1 MQSATSSSVCALG
14 AHPVRQ
20 QRTRSQAA
28 RCGGRGLEGKEQP
41 RRAVLSLLGLG
52 LALSSSGAAQAD
64 EPIPYKFPCGFDSP
78 CIPPP
83 PNGEARYI
91 MPANQYDPA
100 AAAVE
105 RLKAK
110 LAAAK
115 QAEGKPA
122 AQE

>member
-1 MQSATSSSVCALG
+1 MQSVTTSSVCLLR

-20 QRTRSQAA
+20 QRTRAQAV
-28 RCGGRGLEGKEQP
+28 RCGGKEVEVQQS
-41 RRAVLSLLGLG
+41 RRAALSLLGLG
-52 LALSSSGAAQAD
+52 LALSSSGAARAD

-110 LAAAK
+110 LEAAK